1 MNLELLAGFY
11 FDSCCQL
18 LLFVTPA
25 TLCLR
30 ELVRRRLQMMMA
42 PTTTEAAMTT
52 RVGRQEGVTA
62 TLGRP
67 PDLRL
72 TSGGP
77 EHFEGFCCFNLRIFA
92 VALH

>member
-1 MNLELLAGFY
+1 
-11 FDSCCQL
+11 
-18 LLFVTPA
+18 
-25 TLCLR
+25 
-30 ELVRRRLQMMMA
+30 
-42 PTTTEAAMTT
+42 MTT